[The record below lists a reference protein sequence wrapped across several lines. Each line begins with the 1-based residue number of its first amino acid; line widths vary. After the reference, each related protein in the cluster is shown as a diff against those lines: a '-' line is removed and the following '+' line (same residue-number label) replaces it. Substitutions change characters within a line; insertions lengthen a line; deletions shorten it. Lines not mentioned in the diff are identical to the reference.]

1 MGLDVPSIT
10 LQEKKAKLSEV
21 LQTTAKKTAKRS
33 ALISEGYQNL
43 QIDKG
48 LLAER
53 ERMLNAKDA
62 RYMQLE
68 KDNLALREQLVK
80 LAPSAIRPGHN
91 LEGLGL

>member
-1 MGLDVPSIT
+1 MCIRDS
-10 LQEKKAKLSEV
+10 
-21 LQTTAKKTAKRS
+21 
-33 ALISEGYQNL
+33 L